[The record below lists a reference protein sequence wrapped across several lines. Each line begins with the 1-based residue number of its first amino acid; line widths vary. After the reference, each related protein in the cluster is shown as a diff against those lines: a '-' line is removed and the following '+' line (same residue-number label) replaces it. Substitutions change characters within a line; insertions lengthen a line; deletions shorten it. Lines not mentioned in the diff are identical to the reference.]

1 MAAKRKVGVIILGIV
16 LGSIIGS
23 ALSFILG
30 GVFPKGPVNSLF
42 FNSLRVGF
50 STVNIDIGF
59 IAFTLG
65 LHINITT
72 ITIAFIFLMI
82 YLLYKL

>member
-1 MAAKRKVGVIILGIV
+1 MAAKRKVGVIILGVV

-30 GVFPKGPVNSLF
+30 GVFPKGPVNSFF

>member
-30 GVFPKGPVNSLF
+30 GVFPKGPVNSFF

>member
-30 GVFPKGPVNSLF
+30 GVFPKGPVNSFF

-72 ITIAFIFLMI
+72 ITIAFIFLII

>member
-30 GVFPKGPVNSLF
+30 GVFPKGPVNSFF

-50 STVNIDIGF
+50 STVNVDIGF

>member
-1 MAAKRKVGVIILGIV
+1 MAAKRKVGVIILGII

-23 ALSFILG
+23 ALSYILS
-30 GVFPKGPVNSLF
+30 GVFPKGPVNSFF
-42 FNSLRVGF
+42 FNPLRVGF